1 MKNIFTLLFIA
12 FIASNAAAQNDL
24 YLDFNHLWN
33 GNAFVQ
39 DVEVLSNNGSA
50 IKVGRLEF
58 YLSGFSIQHDGG
70 QVTEIDDQWLLVRPE
85 DNESFYLGNFDIDQV
100 EAITFS
106 CGVEEEY
113 NHLDPSTYA
122 VGHPLAPQNP
132 SMHWGWASG
141 YRFIAFE
148 GTSGAAFS
156 QIWEIHAL
164 GDAHYIEQTVY
175 TGAENISGDLRIS
188 LDGNYANLLGA
199 LNVSNGMIEHSET
212 GQTINAVFNNMQNS
226 VFTASDGTVNI
237 VETER
242 SSSIS
247 IFPNPSDGEI
257 KIKSDSPLEM
267 IQVFNAQGQI
277 VYELNI
283 AGQFQNVLSLETLPA
298 GIYTLLGTV
307 GSHQETQQ
315 FILK

>member
-1 MKNIFTLLFIA
+1 MKNTFTLLVLA
-12 FIASNAAAQNDL
+12 FFASSTIAQNDI

-33 GNAFVQ
+33 GNPFVQ
-39 DVEVLSNNGSA
+39 ETEVLANNGSP
-50 IKVGRLEF
+50 IKVNRLEF

-70 QVTEIDDQWLLVRPE
+70 QVTEIDEQWLLVRPA
-85 DNESFYLGNFDIDQV
+85 DNASFYLGNFDINQV

-113 NHLDPSTYA
+113 NHLDPSTYP

-175 TGAENISGDLRIS
+175 TGAENISGDLHIG

-212 GQTINAVFNNMQNS
+212 GQTINAIFNNMQNS

-237 VETER
+237 QEA
-242 SSSIS
+242 SSSASFS
-247 IFPNPSDGEI
+247 IFPNPSNGKI
-257 KIKSDSPLEM
+257 SIKSEYPLQS
-267 IQVFNAQGQI
+267 IQIVDAQGRI
-277 VYELNI
+277 VVQQDVFGV
-283 AGQFQNVLSLETLPA
+283 GQKQLSLEELPA
-298 GIYTLLGTV
+298 GIYTMLANFGDR
-307 GSHQETQQ
+307 QESLQ
-315 FILK
+315 FILN

>member
-12 FIASNAAAQNDL
+12 FITSNAVAQNDL

-39 DVEVLSNNGSA
+39 DAEVLSNNGSA
-50 IKVGRLEF
+50 IKVNRLEF

-70 QVTEIDDQWLLVRPE
+70 QVTEINDQWLLVRPA
-85 DNESFYLGNFDIDQV
+85 DNESFYLGSFDIDQV

-164 GDAHYIEQTVY
+164 GDAHYIEQTIY
-175 TGAENISGDLRIS
+175 TGAENISGDLRIA

-212 GQTINAVFNNMQNS
+212 GQTINAVFSNMQNS

-237 VETER
+237 TETNLAP
-242 SSSIS
+242 SIS

-257 KIKSDSPLEM
+257 KINSNLPLEL
-267 IQVFNAQGQI
+267 IQVFNAQGQL
-277 VYELNI
+277 VSEFKT
-283 AGQFQNVLSLETLPA
+283 AGQFQNILSLETLPA
-298 GIYTLLGTV
+298 GIYTFLGTL
-307 GSHQETQQ
+307 GDHQKSLQ